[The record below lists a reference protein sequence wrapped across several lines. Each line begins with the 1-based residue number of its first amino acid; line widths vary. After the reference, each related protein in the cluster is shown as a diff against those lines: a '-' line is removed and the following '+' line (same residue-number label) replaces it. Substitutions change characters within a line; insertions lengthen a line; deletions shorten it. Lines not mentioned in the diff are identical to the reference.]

1 LSSGGFVLGVTSSP
15 SDQFSGISI
24 IEMESFVYFKIHE
37 DLEEVAIKK
46 SVPNWIFCLHKI
58 LQIFLPCLAVFSS
71 GITQF
76 WVLFRSW
83 SVWV

>member
-46 SVPNWIFCLHKI
+46 VFQIGFSVSTKFYRFFIH
-58 LQIFLPCLAVFSS
+58 A
-71 GITQF
+71 
-76 WVLFRSW
+76 
-83 SVWV
+83 